1 MIIIDSKFIGDFKI
15 GDNINHNL
23 KILEVLYKQY
33 AAANDEEKRLVCK
46 PIIVLLVSLI
56 DAVFYDLHTRIKTFT
71 IEGVENIIA
80 SSIEYIRTRKK
91 MDDLEKY
98 IASAKKHGLIE
109 PPNDKFYDGLDEL
122 RKLRNRIHIQ
132 NTKKYPP
139 RNEYDAF
146 TGDKKLL
153 AEKAVEKTFRAM
165 AKTYARKLDY
175 VESFNLPWDAHFPNG

>member
-1 MIIIDSKFIGDFKI
+1 MITIESKFIGDFKI

-23 KILEVLYKQY
+23 KILEVMYKRY
-33 AAANDEEKRLVCK
+33 AEADDAEKRLLCK
-46 PIIVLLVSLI
+46 PIVVLLVSLI
-56 DAVFYDLHTRIKTFT
+56 DAVFCDLHTRIKTFT
-71 IEGVENIIA
+71 REGVENIIA

-109 PPNDKFYDGLDEL
+109 LLDHKLYDDLDEL

-132 NTKKYPP
+132 NTKNYPP

-146 TGDKKLL
+146 TSDKKLL
-153 AEKAVEKTFRAM
+153 AEKAVERTFRVM
-165 AKTYARKLDY
+165 ANKYARKLDY
-175 VESFNLPWDAHFPNG
+175 VDSFSLPWEPHFP